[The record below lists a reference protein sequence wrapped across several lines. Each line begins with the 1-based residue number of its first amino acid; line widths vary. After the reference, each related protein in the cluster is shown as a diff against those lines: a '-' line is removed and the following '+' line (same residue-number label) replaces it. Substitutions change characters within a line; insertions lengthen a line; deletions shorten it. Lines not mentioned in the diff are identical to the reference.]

1 MKYLIYFLF
10 RQDGRVDDYVAY
22 FLRQVRHRFDVIHLI
37 SNGPI
42 LEGEAK
48 LAGLADVIQI
58 RANTEFD
65 VGAYKDALFSR
76 PDEFWAACD
85 EVTLANFTF
94 FGPIGSLQPCFDW
107 ADASDVDFWGVTAH
121 KAMRPNPID
130 GSESLPYHIQSHWI
144 SVRKPILQSPDF
156 MRYWRDMPPI
166 TSYNDSVLKHESR
179 FTPHFESLGYSW
191 DVFLDDAPYKS
202 AYPAFNDI
210 QHVIEDDLPILK
222 RRLFYHAPAEY
233 YDAYD
238 VDLRHALDRIDR
250 DKLFPM
256 DLIWDSSRGVS
267 AAALY
272 YNADMLRVVPVADA
286 GPDTSA
292 IGPAEVIMVVRGS
305 LPAVRCAKIAA
316 ALRFDGDLHLFG
328 DDGLTLKAICA
339 ALDSAAVSASGPALT
354 PVTATVCA
362 KDTQFAEI
370 RKTVQ
375 KLRAAKGTSD
385 LPVLFCVVDALS
397 YDALMYGLRHVA
409 RDPVVVKAAQA
420 EVLRNPWF
428 GAAIPVAKSFGSPS
442 DAEAF
447 DADLRARTLTALTA
461 IGVKTRLDDIQMP
474 VMSRVFWLRP
484 SVLTEFLQGLHQL
497 QTDPQA
503 KADQQDALVDA
514 LLVGGL
520 PVLATAQ
527 GMITFALSNTADLP
541 RVFIKAEGRA
551 RNAVR
556 AMGSKNAF
564 LLKHALDY
572 TAQYQTQEGRQKMF
586 GQVHKDSYDSAWSA
600 AWKAAWTQA
609 WDASRKGV
617 LEWIASPDRTP
628 DEIDGLLSG
637 RVLAA
642 EQEAADYE
650 ALQRAIDLAIPVEFP
665 EALPDHPED

>member
-42 LEGEAK
+42 LEGEGK
-48 LAGLADVIQI
+48 LEGLADVIQI
-58 RANTEFD
+58 RENTEFD

-76 PDEFWAACD
+76 PDDFWAGCA

-107 ADASDVDFWGVTAH
+107 ADATDVDFWGVTAH

-130 GSESLPYHIQSHWI
+130 GSEFLPYHIQSHWI

-179 FTPHFESLGYSW
+179 FTPHFEGLGYRW
-191 DVFLDDAPYKS
+191 GVFLDDAPYKS

-210 QHVIEDDLPILK
+210 QHVIDDDLPILK
-222 RRLFYHAPAEY
+222 RRLFYHSPPEY

-256 DLIWDSSRGVS
+256 DLIWDSSRGAS

-272 YNADMLRVVPVADA
+272 YNADMLRVVAA
-286 GPDTSA
+286 AEETPDTTA
-292 IGPAEVIMVVRGS
+292 IGPAEVILLVRGKI
-305 LPAVRCAKIAA
+305 PAARCAKIAA
-316 ALRFDGDLHLFG
+316 ALQFDGDLHLFG
-328 DDGLTLKAICA
+328 DDAETLEAIRA
-339 ALDSAAVSASGPALT
+339 ALRSDPQT
-354 PVTATVCA
+354 PPSVTPATVTLCA
-362 KDTQFAEI
+362 HGTQFAQI
-370 RKTVQ
+370 LRSLTD
-375 KLRAAKGTSD
+375 LRAAKNKSD
-385 LPVLFCVVDALS
+385 PPVLFCVADAQS
-397 YDALMYGLRHVA
+397 YDGLMYGLRHVA
-409 RDPVVVKAAQA
+409 RDPLVVKAAQA
-420 EVLRNPWF
+420 EVLRNPYF

-447 DADLRARTLTALTA
+447 DCDLRATTLTALTA
-461 IGVKTRLDDIQMP
+461 IGVQTKLEDIQLP
-474 VMSRVFWLRP
+474 VMSRVYWLRP
-484 SVLTEFLQGLHQL
+484 SLLTAYLTALHRLQNDR
-497 QTDPQA
+497 QTD
-503 KADQQDALVDA
+503 ADTQDNLVDA

-527 GMITFALSNTADLP
+527 GLITFALSNTADLP

-551 RNAVR
+551 RNAAR

-564 LLKHALDY
+564 LLKHSLDY
-572 TAQYQTQEGRQKMF
+572 TAQYLTQEGRQKMF
-586 GQVHKDSYDSAWSA
+586 AQVHKDSYDSAWSA

-617 LEWIASPDRTP
+617 LDWIASPDRTP
-628 DEIDGLLSG
+628 DEIEGLLSG
-637 RVLAA
+637 RILADEQAAAGQAEAQRAADLAA
-642 EQEAADYE
+642 QED
-650 ALQRAIDLAIPVEFP
+650 FP
-665 EALPDHPED
+665 HDPDDGPTT

>member
-58 RANTEFD
+58 RDNTEFD

-76 PDEFWAACD
+76 PDAFWAGCE

-107 ADASDVDFWGVTAH
+107 ADATDVDFWGVTAH
-121 KAMRPNPID
+121 KEMWPNPID
-130 GSESLPYHIQSHWI
+130 GSEFLPYHIQSHWI
-144 SVRKPILQSPDF
+144 SVRKTILQSPDF

-179 FTPHFESLGYSW
+179 FTPHFESLGYTW

-210 QHVIEDDLPILK
+210 QHVIDDELPILK
-222 RRLFYHAPAEY
+222 RRLFYHAPTEY

-256 DLIWDSSRGVS
+256 DLIWDASRGAS

-272 YNADMLRVVPVADA
+272 YNADMLRVVAADEDL
-286 GPDTSA
+286 PDTSA
-292 IGPAEVIMVVRGS
+292 IGPAEVILLVRGKI
-305 LPAVRCAKIAA
+305 PALRCAKIAA
-316 ALRFDGDLHLFG
+316 ALPFDGDLHLFG
-328 DDGLTLKAICA
+328 DDEPTLKAIRA
-339 ALDSAAVSASGPALT
+339 ALVPSPKSTSRPPRQSLT
-354 PVTATVCA
+354 PATVTLCA
-362 KDTQFAEI
+362 HGTQFAQI
-370 RKTVQ
+370 LKSLND
-375 KLRAAKGTSD
+375 LRAAKGKAD
-385 LPVLFCVVDALS
+385 LPVLFCVADARS
-397 YDALMYGLRHVA
+397 CDGLMYGLRHVA
-409 RDPVVVKAAQA
+409 RDPLVVKAAQA
-420 EVLRNPWF
+420 EVLRNPYF

-447 DADLRARTLTALTA
+447 DAVLRAKTLTALTA
-461 IGVKTRLDDIQMP
+461 IGVQTKLEDIQLP
-474 VMSRVFWLRP
+474 VMSRVYWLRP
-484 SVLTEFLQGLHQL
+484 SLLKAFLQGLNKL
-497 QTDPQA
+497 QTDRQTD
-503 KADQQDALVDA
+503 ADTQDTLVDA

-551 RNAVR
+551 RNAAR
-556 AMGSKNAF
+556 AMRSKNAF
-564 LLKHALDY
+564 LLKHSLDY
-572 TAQYQTQEGRQKMF
+572 TAQYLTQEGRQKMF
-586 GQVHKDSYDSAWSA
+586 AQVHKDSYDSAWKSA
-600 AWKAAWTQA
+600 WSRA
-609 WDASRKGV
+609 WDASRKGI

-628 DEIDGLLSG
+628 DEIEGLLSG
-637 RVLAA
+637 RILAA
-642 EQEAADYE
+642 EQEAADQ
-650 ALQRAIDLAIPVEFP
+650 AGAQHSVDLAALEDFP
-665 EALPDHPED
+665 HDPNDDIAD